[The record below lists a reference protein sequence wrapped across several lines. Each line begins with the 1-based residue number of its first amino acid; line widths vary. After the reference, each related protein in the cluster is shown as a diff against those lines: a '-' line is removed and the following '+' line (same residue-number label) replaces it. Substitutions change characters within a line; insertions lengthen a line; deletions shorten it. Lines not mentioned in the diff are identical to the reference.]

1 MNTFLRVSCFGLW
14 LCLCFAQLS
23 SGAHLQ
29 TPSGNYQQTIQ
40 INHNLD
46 KDVITARL
54 VPFRIAED
62 IDRYHRVDL
71 SAAFTHSYKTKQTQ
85 PQVEVELFTI
95 VKARKLNTDL
105 YVVFVVDGKEVHF
118 GSNRSAV
125 RNPVPG
131 RRWTGERMVFSV
143 PVEDFQQ
150 LAAAEKLAI
159 KMGGVRFDLND
170 DSRLSLKLFAEKVK
184 QIAQ

>member
-1 MNTFLRVSCFGLW
+1 MQTLFRIGFYSLS
-14 LCLCFAQLS
+14 LCLCFAHVS
-23 SGAHLQ
+23 SGAYVQ
-29 TPSGNYQQTIQ
+29 TPSQNYKQTIQ
-40 INHNLD
+40 ITHNMD
-46 KDVITARL
+46 KDVVTARL
-54 VPFRIAED
+54 VRFRISEEV
-62 IDRYHRVDL
+62 DRYHTVDM

-85 PQVEVELFTI
+85 PQVEVELFSI

-105 YVVFVVDGKEVHF
+105 YVVFVVDGREVHY

-131 RRWTGERMVFSV
+131 RLWIGERMVFSV
-143 PVEDFQQ
+143 PVEEFQK

-170 DSRLSLKLFAEKVK
+170 DARVSLKLFAEKIT
-184 QIAQ
+184 QIAH